1 MGTLFSDL
9 LLALTKILLN
19 SLLLLPQLVQLGAYF
34 EVLLYIPPGRLET
47 QSVFDSFGHSLK
59 LLSFLFGAACFFST
73 PSGAKTSSTLS
84 VRRCFTFPAAHSWDT
99 AIHAEP
105 FARRT
110 TDLCVHAR
118 GLGLTTMVQDF
129 RTRISFAHLESR
141 FAMSALWRR
150 GWLQG
155 KGKHEA
161 VLPMPFNLLGVL
173 RAGLSPLRSVG
184 WYPPRTKLSPVP
196 LLMPSFWGRWR

>member
-1 MGTLFSDL
+1 MHT
-9 LLALTKILLN
+9 
-19 SLLLLPQLVQLGAYF
+19 
-34 EVLLYIPPGRLET
+34 EVLLYVPPGRLET
-47 QSVFDSFGHSLK
+47 QSVFEPFCHSLK
-59 LLSFLFGAACFFST
+59 LIALFSFCAACFFST
-73 PSGAKTSSTLS
+73 PSGAKTSSTPS

-118 GLGLTTMVQDF
+118 GLGLTMMVQCDF

-184 WYPPRTKLSPVP
+184 WYPPRAKLSPVP
-196 LLMPSFWGRWR
+196 LLVPSFWGRWR